1 MKNKTTFQEILNQLP
16 AFISDTNADLET
28 CYDWVSEQIN
38 REFASDDV
46 LYDQFCS
53 AFENSF

>member
-1 MKNKTTFQEILNQLP
+1 MNKTTFQEILNQLP

-28 CYDWVSEQIN
+28 CYDWVSEQVDQ
-38 REFASDDV
+38 EFASDDV